1 MTTRSIG
8 LCPVH
13 HHPLV
18 GLHERRRIITPLLNL
33 LFRVRNRLLALLY
46 IKPSPPFLI
55 ILPLTLVPQNALA
68 LHTWLKRSSQ
78 GRSLCPCPS
87 SRHSIPEP
95 EADHHFTT
103 AQWTL
108 TLTSRPG
115 YCKSPIS
122 NTDHS
127 RSCLFCPGHSCGSS
141 GTRTEPF
148 GSRNCGPQKS
158 SVATL

>member
-95 EADHHFTT
+95 EADPPPLHHRSVDSDSDEPTRLL
-103 AQWTL
+103 QEPHL
-108 TLTSRPG
+108 QHRPFQVM
-115 YCKSPIS
+115 SLLP
-122 NTDHS
+122 
-127 RSCLFCPGHSCGSS
+127 RSFLWIL
-141 GTRTEPF
+141 
-148 GSRNCGPQKS
+148 RNPY
-158 SVATL
+158 